1 MELLKRCRRFVI
13 SNSTFAWW
21 GAFLGAGTEGVI
33 VAPKIWQG
41 NRLTRKDSLYLKNM
55 ILL

>member
-1 MELLKRCRRFVI
+1 MI
-13 SNSTFAWW
+13 SRNKMNYEISTFAWW

-33 VAPKIWQG
+33 VAPRIWQG
-41 NRLTRKDSLYLKNM
+41 NRPTEKDPLYLKNM